1 MHHHLQYEKF
11 WLIIRIFRMKIIPYI
26 FFHNDDN
33 HEEAV
38 TVPSEGIELSY
49 EGISH
54 FKANNICKINML
66 K

>member
-1 MHHHLQYEKF
+1 
-11 WLIIRIFRMKIIPYI
+11 MKIIPYI